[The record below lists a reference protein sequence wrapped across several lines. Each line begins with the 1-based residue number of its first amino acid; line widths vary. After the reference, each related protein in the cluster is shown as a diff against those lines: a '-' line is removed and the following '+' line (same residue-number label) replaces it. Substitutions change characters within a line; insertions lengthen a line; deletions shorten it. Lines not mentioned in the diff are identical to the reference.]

1 MLLSPFAGERP
12 PPAELVQLD
21 ATQSWTEVE
30 ALGML
35 AKVFDQDDFNMGRV
49 QLGLETTQKPGVT
62 LGGYQE
68 SKVRWLNE
76 TLDKWLEQH

>member
-12 PPAELVQLD
+12 PPADLVTLD
-21 ATQSWTEVE
+21 AAQSWTEVE

-76 TLDKWLEQH
+76 TLDEWLEKN